1 MAFTVL
7 GYIYR
12 DVLYVKP
19 ELTRQ
24 IVVLLDIDEKMCTNF
39 NFVKFF
45 FFLYVNEIAIKS
57 RNKLCVDLL
66 YFVPLARESQTPQ
79 IAINCTLQ
87 RGRRMFSVA
96 ELE

>member
-45 FFLYVNEIAIKS
+45 FFY
-57 RNKLCVDLL
+57 
-66 YFVPLARESQTPQ
+66 
-79 IAINCTLQ
+79 
-87 RGRRMFSVA
+87 M
-96 ELE
+96 